1 MTIRNLVL
9 PFALALPALAAGD
22 AAAGKGLYEKNCVRC
37 HLIDGAPKAA
47 IAKMMKVE
55 MKHLGSK
62 EVQGKTDAVLA
73 KESKEGIGKMK
84 AVAISDADA
93 TNIVAFLRTLKQ

>member
-1 MTIRNLVL
+1 MSIRNLVL
-9 PFALALPALAAGD
+9 PLALALPVFAAGD
-22 AAAGKGLYEKNCVRC
+22 AAAGKGLYEKNCTRC

-73 KESKEGIGKMK
+73 KESKEGVGKMK
-84 AVAISDADA
+84 AIAISDAEA
-93 TNIVAFLRTLKQ
+93 TNIVAFIRTLKQ